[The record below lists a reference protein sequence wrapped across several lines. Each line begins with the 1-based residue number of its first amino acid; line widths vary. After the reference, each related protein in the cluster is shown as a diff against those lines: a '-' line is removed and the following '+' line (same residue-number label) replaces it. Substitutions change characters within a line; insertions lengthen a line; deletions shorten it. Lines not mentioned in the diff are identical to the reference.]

1 MAAMLLPAA
10 NWSRLAA
17 VAAVLLPA
25 GTAHGQGAPLPEY
38 SVKAAFLLNIAK
50 YANWPP
56 QSFADPA
63 APIVIGILGDDPF
76 GPALDRVLH
85 GRVVN
90 DRKIT
95 VRRSKR
101 ASELRGAHV
110 VFISASESERAGAAC
125 ASLAESG
132 ALCVGDTEASA
143 AFTSINFS
151 LENGKVVFSVNLI
164 AVKRANIAISSKLLH
179 LAKSVVGTP
188 VGEKESP

>member
-1 MAAMLLPAA
+1 MSAMPLPAA
-10 NWSRLAA
+10 NWFRLAA
-17 VAAVLLPA
+17 LTVVLPVCAAR
-25 GTAHGQGAPLPEY
+25 GQGAPLPEY

-56 QSFADPA
+56 QSFPDPA

-76 GPALDRVLH
+76 GPTLDRLLH
-85 GRVVN
+85 GRVIN

-101 ASELRGAHV
+101 AAELRGAHV
-110 VFISASESERAGAAC
+110 VFISASESDRASAAC

-132 ALCVGDTEASA
+132 ALCVGDTESTA
-143 AFTSINFS
+143 AFTAINFS
-151 LENGKVVFSVNLI
+151 LENGKVVFNVNLI
-164 AVKRANIAISSKLLH
+164 AVRKTNIAISSKLLH

-188 VGEKESP
+188 VGEKEKP